1 MPVTVIYHADC
12 LDGFGAAYAAWSQ
25 LGDSARYLPL
35 HHGET
40 WRIEDIEGHRVYIL
54 DFSLPPELLEKIA
67 RLATAVIQLD
77 HHFSARKPWLSK
89 LQTLPD
95 GTQEHTHSTLPLQ
108 VIFNLDKSGAR
119 LAWEHFQPTR
129 ALPRLL
135 RHIEDQDLWR
145 FADPDTRVFCR
156 ALRLHPFSFEGWRYL
171 IADTE
176 SASAPT
182 YQRMLADG
190 AAIDRFF
197 QNEVTHLAQ
206 GQLPTSALL
215 RGEPIDALQAVRHQ
229 QPCISDGAASWQA
242 VKGLAINASA
252 LFSSEL
258 GHQLAVASGSF
269 GLIWQLAS
277 DGEIKASLRSE
288 GDFDVATI
296 AARYG
301 GGGHKNA
308 AGFRMSAQA
317 FLKEVLG
324 LT

>member
-25 LGDSARYLPL
+25 LGDTARYLPL
-35 HHGET
+35 HHGEM

-54 DFSLPPELLEKIA
+54 DFSFPPETLEKMA
-67 RLATAVIQLD
+67 NLAISVTQLD
-77 HHFSARKPWLSK
+77 HHLSARLPWLGK
-89 LQTLPD
+89 LQPLPD
-95 GTQEHTHSTLPLQ
+95 GAQGHTHPTFPLQ

-119 LAWEHFQPTR
+119 LAWEHFQPNQ

-145 FADPDTRVFCR
+145 FADPDTRLFCR
-156 ALRLHPFSFEGWRYL
+156 ALRLYPFSFEGWHQL
-171 IADTE
+171 IADSEST
-176 SASAPT
+176 SAST
-182 YQRMLADG
+182 YRRMLADG

-197 QNEVTHLAQ
+197 QNEVAHLAQ
-206 GQLPTSALL
+206 GHLPTPALL
-215 RGEPIDALQAVRHQ
+215 RGEPVDALQAVRHH
-229 QPCISDGAASWQA
+229 QPCISDGDANWLA

-288 GDFDVATI
+288 GDFDVAGI

-308 AGFRMSAQA
+308 AGFRMPAQA
-317 FLKEVLG
+317 FMKEVLG
-324 LT
+324 LA